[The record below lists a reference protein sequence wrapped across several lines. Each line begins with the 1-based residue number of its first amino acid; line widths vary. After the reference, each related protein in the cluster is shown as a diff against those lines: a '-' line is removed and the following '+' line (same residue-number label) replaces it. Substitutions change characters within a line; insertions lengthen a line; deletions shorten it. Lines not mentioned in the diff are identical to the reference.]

1 MEVPS
6 GGFSS
11 LSPTTLASMAESA
24 NSCHP
29 VCRAC
34 RSDALSAAF
43 GAVSPEPWVAERR
56 RRALRNRLGE
66 AQAAGRPPTRW
77 GGPRAKG
84 GAKSA
89 PRASETVVFSDF
101 FRVSR
106 ARRGRGSAPL
116 SPPCLGVPGDPGPSG
131 GPRRPRP
138 GRRRHPS
145 AGASAAR
152 APSAGSPGGRKRLR
166 VSAAREARGW
176 LPPPPCEIP
185 SRATGRLPP
194 SRMYE
199 AAGGCRRLVSD
210 ASGPPWAGFRGERPR
225 FLGGQG
231 LFPPLP

>member
-1 MEVPS
+1 MAWRS
-6 GGFSS
+6 GGPPARGEPVDLPLWRPLFRPYLRNRGSQ
-11 LSPTTLASMAESA
+11 SA
-24 NSCHP
+24 GGGLYGT
-29 VCRAC
+29 V
-34 RSDALSAAF
+34 SA
-43 GAVSPEPWVAERR
+43 RR
-56 RRALRNRLGE
+56 RRP
-66 AQAAGRPPTRW
+66 AAPRRGGVAPGR
-77 GGPRAKG
+77 RAG
-84 GAKSA
+84 Q
-89 PRASETVVFSDF
+89 RASETVVFSDF

-106 ARRGRGSAPL
+106 ARRGRGSAPI

-138 GRRRHPS
+138 GRRRRPS

-152 APSAGSPGGRKRLR
+152 APSAGSPGGRKRIR
-166 VSAAREARGW
+166 VWAAREVRGW

-210 ASGPPWAGFRGERPR
+210 ASGPPWAGFRSERPR